1 MASLFVG
8 LLMKYTRRAKP
19 FIFIGVPLMI
29 LGQGLQI
36 YFVNMPGAN
45 VANEAS
51 VVTAKVLVGVGRGF
65 YQTAI
70 QVSIQ
75 AVVAKEDVAVVTGV
89 FFAAMNFGASI
100 GTSVGGAIW
109 NGVLPDRLTQ
119 YLPEEGKAQAQAIF
133 KSIVVAQKYAV
144 GSPMRLAI
152 DDAYR
157 DTMRYIAI
165 ASTAGLAPMIFI
177 MFMVKNVDLGKKQ
190 PGSDEVE
197 AFERVVHEKEPTND
211 GGLQEKMAVNNDAVQ
226 EQRVADHEVLPGK
239 L

>member
-1 MASLFVG
+1 
-8 LLMKYTRRAKP
+8 MKYTRRSKP
-19 FIFIGVPLMI
+19 FVLIGVPLMI
-29 LGQGLQI
+29 IGQGLQI
-36 YFVNMPGAN
+36 YLVSMPNGS

-65 YQTAI
+65 YQTAV

-75 AVVAKEDVAVVTGV
+75 AVVGKEDVAVVTGV

-100 GTSVGGAIW
+100 GTSVCGAIW
-109 NGVLPDRLTQ
+109 NGVLPGRLTE
-119 YLPEEGKAQAQAIF
+119 YLPESGKDQAQAIF
-133 KSIVVAQKYAV
+133 ASIVVAQTYAV

-152 DDAYR
+152 DHAYR

-165 ASTAGLAPMIFI
+165 AATAGLAPMIFI
-177 MFMVKNVDLGKKQ
+177 MFLVKNVDLSKKQ

-197 AFERVVHEKEPTND
+197 AFERVAHEKD
-211 GGLQEKMAVNNDAVQ
+211 AVDLQSKAVNNEAVQ
-226 EQRVADHEVLPGK
+226 ETNAVNSESMPQK